1 MELEQNRI
9 ANLRRRLDRRVSARS
24 SRERA
29 NRESG
34 CFCTPQ
40 SQAAKQLIQGLVGDR
55 VTVEARHSLVLPGY
69 GRVHSEQLFRL
80 QPPGERSAP
89 WHLCRVNRVFICGPE
104 LRALNGFA
112 GPA

>member
-34 CFCTPQ
+34 CFRTPQ
-40 SQAAKQLIQGLVGDR
+40 SQAAKQLIQALVGDR
-55 VTVEARHSLVLPGY
+55 VTVEARHSLVLPSY
-69 GRVHSEQLFRL
+69 GRLHSAQLLRL

-89 WHLCRVNRVFICGPE
+89 WHLCGVGRVFIVRGSYE
-104 LRALNGFA
+104 RSK
-112 GPA
+112 

>member
-34 CFCTPQ
+34 WFCTPQ
-40 SQAAKQLIQGLVGDR
+40 SQAAKQLIQALVGDR

-69 GRVHSEQLFRL
+69 GRVHSEQLLGL
-80 QPPGERSAP
+80 QRQVNDLHP
-89 WHLCRVNRVFICGPE
+89 WHLCRGDRVFIVGRSYERSMVSP
-104 LRALNGFA
+104 